1 MVQLRSAADAR
12 AAAQSRVR
20 YELLA
25 ELVRKDLK
33 VKYKNSALGFV
44 WSLANP
50 LLYLAVFSLVF
61 GFFLKNNV
69 PWFAV
74 LFMSGFLIWSF
85 FNSAALDATDA
96 VVGNANLVRKVRFP
110 RVVLPLASVGFAGV
124 HLVLQLLVF
133 FLFLVPAYPDAFGPQ
148 LWLLVP
154 ALAVTVVFTTAMSLL
169 ASSLNVRYR
178 DVQHLL
184 EIALLAWFWLTPIV
198 YPVTVVRDQ
207 LARHGLL
214 ELFKFYMANPMT
226 AVVVTAQRA
235 IYVHPVVTDSEGKLV
250 QVLPAGGYGFYLQW
264 LGVAAAISAVLLVVG
279 LWTFRRLQADFA
291 EEL

>member
-44 WSLANP
+44 WSMANP
-50 LLYLAVFSLVF
+50 LLYLAVFTLVF
-61 GFFLKNNV
+61 TFFLPNGV
-69 PWFAV
+69 PKFAV
-74 LFMSGFLIWSF
+74 LFMSGFLVWSF
-85 FNSAALDATDA
+85 FNSATLHATGA
-96 VVGNANLVRKVRFP
+96 VVGNAHLVKKVRFP
-110 RVVLPLASVGFAGV
+110 RLVLPLASVGFAGV
-124 HLVLQLLVF
+124 HFVLQLLVF
-133 FLFLVPAYPDAFGPQ
+133 FVFLVPFYPDAFGVQ
-148 LWLLVP
+148 LWLLAP
-154 ALAVTVVFTTAMSLL
+154 ALAVAVAFTVAMSLL
-169 ASSLNVRYR
+169 ASALNVRYR

-184 EIALLAWFWLTPIV
+184 EIVMLAWFWITPIV
-198 YPVTVVRDQ
+198 YPVTVVRDR
-207 LARHGLL
+207 LAEEGLL
-214 ELFKFYMANPMT
+214 WMFKLYMANPMT
-226 AVVVTAQRA
+226 AVVVAAQRA
-235 IYVHPVVTDSEGKLV
+235 IYNHPVVATGTGPR

-264 LGVAAAISAVLLVVG
+264 LAVAAAISAVLLAVG